1 MLRITVHVD
10 GDRCRLQLSGRLC
23 GPWVGETAKV
33 WHPALC
39 SGKEIEVDM
48 REVTGID
55 DTGRELLVAMHIAGE
70 DRKSTRLNSSHSQ
83 ISYAVFCLQ
92 NKPKEQRAVAFPV
105 QQQELQIRNDGLHN
119 HTRIAQAAAGSP
131 YLVAARSRP
140 THRHLQP
147 HRRAQR

>member
-55 DTGRELLVAMHIAGE
+55 AAGRELLVAMHVAGA
-70 DRKSTRLNSSHSQ
+70 R
-83 ISYAVFCLQ
+83 
-92 NKPKEQRAVAFPV
+92 
-105 QQQELQIRNDGLHN
+105 
-119 HTRIAQAAAGSP
+119 
-131 YLVAARSRP
+131 LVAEGVAMTALLAEITGEQAP
-140 THRHLQP
+140 DTDG
-147 HRRAQR
+147 HRRKKKLSGNEDPRTRRHTK

>member
-1 MLRITVHVD
+1 MSEAVRRVETFGAKHALRRAGNAMLRITVRVD

-55 DTGRELLVAMHIAGE
+55 AAGRELLVAMHVAGA
-70 DRKSTRLNSSHSQ
+70 RLVAKGVAMTALIEEITGKQPFDGAKRREQKNLPQEQDSQ
-83 ISYAVFCLQ
+83 I
-92 NKPKEQRAVAFPV
+92 
-105 QQQELQIRNDGLHN
+105 
-119 HTRIAQAAAGSP
+119 
-131 YLVAARSRP
+131 
-140 THRHLQP
+140 
-147 HRRAQR
+147 RRDTK

>member
-1 MLRITVHVD
+1 MSEAVRRVETFGAKHALRRAGNAMLRITVHVD

-55 DTGRELLVAMHIAGE
+55 AAGRELLVAMHVAGA
-70 DRKSTRLNSSHSQ
+70 R
-83 ISYAVFCLQ
+83 
-92 NKPKEQRAVAFPV
+92 
-105 QQQELQIRNDGLHN
+105 
-119 HTRIAQAAAGSP
+119 
-131 YLVAARSRP
+131 LVAKGVAMTALLEEITREQASD
-140 THRHLQP
+140 TDG
-147 HRRAQR
+147 HRRKKNLFGNEDPRTRRHTK

>member
-55 DTGRELLVAMHIAGE
+55 DAGRELLVAMHVAGA
-70 DRKSTRLNSSHSQ
+70 S
-83 ISYAVFCLQ
+83 
-92 NKPKEQRAVAFPV
+92 
-105 QQQELQIRNDGLHN
+105 
-119 HTRIAQAAAGSP
+119 
-131 YLVAARSRP
+131 LVAEGVAMTALLAEITGEQAP
-140 THRHLQP
+140 DTDG
-147 HRRAQR
+147 HRRKKTLSGNEDPRTRRHTK

>member
-48 REVTGID
+48 REVTGVD
-55 DTGRELLVAMHIAGE
+55 AAGRELLVAMHVAGA
-70 DRKSTRLNSSHSQ
+70 S
-83 ISYAVFCLQ
+83 
-92 NKPKEQRAVAFPV
+92 
-105 QQQELQIRNDGLHN
+105 
-119 HTRIAQAAAGSP
+119 
-131 YLVAARSRP
+131 LVAEGVAMTALLEEITGDQASD
-140 THRHLQP
+140 TDG
-147 HRRAQR
+147 HRRKKNLSGVEDPRTRKHTK

>member
-55 DTGRELLVAMHIAGE
+55 DAGRELLVAMHVAGA
-70 DRKSTRLNSSHSQ
+70 R
-83 ISYAVFCLQ
+83 
-92 NKPKEQRAVAFPV
+92 
-105 QQQELQIRNDGLHN
+105 
-119 HTRIAQAAAGSP
+119 
-131 YLVAARSRP
+131 LVAEGVAMTALLEEITGEQASN
-140 THRHLQP
+140 TD
-147 HRRAQR
+147 AQRRKKDLPGNEDPRTRRHTK